1 LNGTS
6 PIYAIKVQGLVKGF
20 GDYPVL
26 DGLDLDLDWGRRL
39 TIFGANGSGKTT
51 LLRLLS
57 TQYRPDG
64 GKIWIGGVERSQAPA
79 TIRRMIGVVA
89 HHPMIYEDLTCEENL
104 QFFGRMYGLK
114 DLPMR
119 IDDVL
124 GQVGLRA
131 RARQRARTLSH
142 GMQKRLAIA
151 RAILH
156 DPPILLLDEP
166 ESGLD
171 AEALEGLRSV
181 MVGGA
186 ERPRTVVM
194 ATHNVEVGLGWADE
208 VTVLDEGRIV
218 YRAERRQVDETHLR
232 GVYLRKLEVAA

>member
-1 LNGTS
+1 MNGTAPS
-6 PIYAIKVQGLVKGF
+6 FAIKVQGLVKGF
-20 GDYPVL
+20 GEYPVL
-26 DGLDLDLDWGRRL
+26 DGLDLELDWGRRL

-64 GKIWIGGVERSQAPA
+64 GKIWVGGVDRSQNPTAV
-79 TIRRMIGVVA
+79 RWMIGVVA
-89 HHPMIYEDLTCEENL
+89 HNPMIYEDLTCEENL
-104 QFFGRMYGLK
+104 QFFGRMFGLK
-114 DLPMR
+114 GLPAR
-119 IDDVL
+119 IDGVL
-124 GQVGLRA
+124 EQVGLRK
-131 RARQRARTLSH
+131 RAHQRVRTLSH

-171 AEALEGLRSV
+171 ADALESLRSV
-181 MVGGA
+181 IISGT

-194 ATHNVEVGLGWADE
+194 ATHNVEVGLAWADE
-208 VTVLDEGRIV
+208 VAVLGEGRII
-218 YRAERRQVDETHLR
+218 YRAERQQVDEAHLR
-232 GVYLRKLEVAA
+232 GAYLRKLEVAA